1 VIGLAT
7 NNGSLSLAHQ
17 LNEKTLPN
25 STGQNLIK
33 FPWEQNVHTKWPKVT

>member
-7 NNGSLSLAHQ
+7 NNGPLSLANQ

-25 STGQNLIK
+25 STGQNLI
-33 FPWEQNVHTKWPKVT
+33 NL